1 MLILLSYIGVALIVW
16 YVQDARY
23 KVIRD
28 VDLER
33 NDPAHATAWRDF
45 IISNI
50 NSCITTDQ
58 CFQVYELIKLFKERF
73 KNEMPRDFFNEWV
86 ESLINRVDTKYKSL
100 KSEEE
105 QMSELTIDR
114 LVN

>member
-1 MLILLSYIGVALIVW
+1 MSYLFTIAVTALATTYILLFIQKYSKPNYPENRSI
-16 YVQDARY
+16 
-23 KVIRD
+23 D
-28 VDLER
+28 V
-33 NDPAHATAWRDF
+33 TAWRDF

-58 CFQVYELIKLFKERF
+58 CFQVYELIKLFRERF